1 MSVIGKYTGSN
12 EHTGSKQLDILLSGV
27 GGQGIQLMA
36 KTLAMAATQAGREV
50 MMSASYGAEIR
61 GGHSDA
67 SVSIAESDL
76 NALPI
81 LPSASHAIVM
91 NSMSWRAV
99 ASRLRVGAV
108 ALVNSNALDDDA
120 ELPGGRVVRLAAD
133 DLAASLGAPGSASFV
148 TLGAFAGLVSVVSA
162 AELQAAM
169 RRLVPPYRSNLIGS
183 NEAAIEAGFA
193 AGRALRAEVIV

>member
-1 MSVIGKYTGSN
+1 MSVTRASI
-12 EHTGSKQLDILLSGV
+12 QLEILLSGV

-36 KTLAMAATQAGREV
+36 KTLALAATRAGKDV

-67 SVSIAESDL
+67 SVSIADAELD
-76 NALPI
+76 ALPI

-91 NSMSWRAV
+91 HSMSWQAV
-99 ASRLRVGAV
+99 AARLRPGAL
-108 ALVNSNALDDDA
+108 ALVNSNALGDDR
-120 ELPGGRVVRLAAD
+120 ELPDGRVLALAAD

-148 TLGAFAGLVSVVSA
+148 TLGAFAGVLDVVTA
-162 AELQAAM
+162 ADLQAAM
-169 RRLVPPYRSNLIGS
+169 RSLVPPYRSSLIGS

-193 AGRALRAEVIV
+193 AGRALSAEVIA